1 MAKAIRVLVGCE
13 CSGVVRDAFRAVGAD
28 AWSCDLQPDI
38 QDSPYHLQRDVL
50 QVIDEGQWDLLIAH
64 PPCTYLCNSGAGR
77 MHHIPPNPS
86 PGVPYGPA
94 RWQAMCRAAKF
105 FRTLLNAKV
114 PHVALENPVMHGSA
128 YAAIGGHK
136 PTQTIQPWQF
146 GDDASK
152 RTGLWLR
159 RLPKLRPLP
168 ESQFASPRLVWNNA
182 KGDYVYRW
190 GNQTDSGQNA
200 LTPSADRAQIRS
212 TTYPGIARAMAEQ
225 WTEYI
230 LSL

>member
-1 MAKAIRVLVGCE
+1 MAKAIRILVGCE

-28 AWSCDLQPDI
+28 AWSCDLQPDA
-38 QDSPYHLQRDVL
+38 QASPYHLQQDVMQAL
-50 QVIDEGQWDLLIAH
+50 GEGQWDLLIAH

-94 RWQAMCRAAKF
+94 RWQAMCRAAKL
-105 FRTLLNAKV
+105 FRTLLNAQV
-114 PHVALENPVMHGSA
+114 AHVALENPVMHGSA
-128 YAAIGGHK
+128 YDAIGGHK

-159 RLPKLRPLP
+159 HLPKLQPLP
-168 ESQFASPRLVWNNA
+168 PAQQAAPRMI
-182 KGDYVYRW
+182 KGKPRW

-200 LTPSADRAQIRS
+200 LTPSKDRAQIRS

-225 WTEYI
+225 WTKHIE
-230 LSL
+230 SL